1 MFLNYLSFMYYYE
14 TGRYIGGYS
23 SVPPTLSSHSLTK
36 QGEVITFS
44 VLRGGKVRVGNKI
57 RERQYARDQYS
68 VLLSRGWTKV

>member
-1 MFLNYLSFMYYYE
+1 M
-14 TGRYIGGYS
+14 
-23 SVPPTLSSHSLTK
+23 PPTLSTHSLTR

-57 RERQYARDQYS
+57 RAREYARAQYS